1 MFQTGC
7 QPQEDGWSSKTK
19 TKNKKGCDMQPV
31 DGCISFRK
39 KMLKFYKNKSIHINY
54 LVFLLKIL
62 LKSGII
68 TGGSQK

>member
-1 MFQTGC
+1 M
-7 QPQEDGWSSKTK
+7 DGLLKPK
-19 TKNKKGCDMQPV
+19 LKIRRDVICNQLMV
-31 DGCISFRK
+31 AYFFAK
-39 KMLKFYKNKSIHINY
+39 KMLTIYKNKSIHINY